1 MSIRKSK
8 FNIGEKVKIKDD
20 LQEGRPSFV
29 NITRK
34 MEDYAGLIVTIED
47 IYYDEQDDY
56 FSYLIEEDEG
66 FYWEDSFFDDS
77 YKDINAPI
85 PSNNDF

>member
-1 MSIRKSK
+1 
-8 FNIGEKVKIKDD
+8 
-20 LQEGRPSFV
+20 
-29 NITRK
+29 
-34 MEDYAGLIVTIED
+34 MEDYAGLIVTIEY

-56 FSYLIEEDEG
+56 FSYLVEEDDEN

-85 PSNNDF
+85 PSNNDLSLDVNFMRFMLGKLFNK